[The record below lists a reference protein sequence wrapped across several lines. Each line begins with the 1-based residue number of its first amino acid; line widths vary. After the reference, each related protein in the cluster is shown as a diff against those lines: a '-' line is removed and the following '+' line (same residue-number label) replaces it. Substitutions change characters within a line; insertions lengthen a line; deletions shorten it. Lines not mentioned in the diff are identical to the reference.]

1 MKKEEA
7 LPLADFLMKMLSWYP
22 EQRATAQQMLDH
34 PWLKMSKNYDVKMTD
49 HQYEMMMNEIKDRE

>member
-7 LPLADFLMKMLSWYP
+7 LPFADFLMKMLSWYP

-49 HQYEMMMNEIKDRE
+49 H